1 MRMLLKESTEGHDVE
16 SIQMVETCVNKEAE
30 MTLAHADISTVREN
44 LKVQKAVDNKDKC
57 FDSPDSSRLAQ
68 TDEHECLVSRE
79 RTEHLTEKDN
89 SAGLLPAHTTE
100 HRTDSSEEYKKEKD
114 TSYFYHMP
122 PSNQI
127 HGVLAFRD
135 GCDSVYDHCVVLNHP
150 IKSKNLKT
158 SLNVQ
163 PNSSLSKQSIYR
175 TNLHIATD

>member
-1 MRMLLKESTEGHDVE
+1 M
-16 SIQMVETCVNKEAE
+16 ETCERTETEIRPTEANPS
-30 MTLAHADISTVREN
+30 TLRDEDN
-44 LKVQKAVDNKDKC
+44 LKMQKAVDNKDKC

-100 HRTDSSEEYKKEKD
+100 HRTDSSEEYKQEKD

-127 HGVLAFRD
+127 HGVLTFRD
-135 GCDSVYDHCVVLNHP
+135 GDDSVYDHCVVLNYP
-150 IKSKNLKT
+150 IKSKNHKS
-158 SLNVQ
+158 SLTVQ
-163 PNSSLSKQSIYR
+163 PNSSISKQSIYR